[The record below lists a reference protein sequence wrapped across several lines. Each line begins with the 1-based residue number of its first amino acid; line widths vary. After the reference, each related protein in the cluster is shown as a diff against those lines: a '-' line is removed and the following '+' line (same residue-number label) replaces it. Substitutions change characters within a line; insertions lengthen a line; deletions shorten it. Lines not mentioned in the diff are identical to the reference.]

1 MSALI
6 KLYKVALN
14 LMLYKFLF
22 EPTLEMFA
30 KSVSTGKSK
39 SKRTQPVRLTECLTC
54 PKIIQS
60 SSNKKE
66 ERFQPIK
73 IAQLLREAENLKKKQ
88 KDSVRKKIQPERL
101 GQLSGVKAIQK
112 HDGAGTQVR
121 LAYSNRCVRRNLN
134 FNEVAVKTPKD
145 NNENRKKSSKF
156 VVEEPLCKDPHEPMG
171 RKSMLLPPNTIKCRH
186 LQNST
191 KEASSHSK
199 IPQLPKQ
206 VVPTEI
212 KNTNSYTIVRKG
224 DKEVEL
230 NKEAPVKE
238 KLSKS
243 ECIKISTKCKAGEVS
258 NYTSTCVTDENR
270 AQGSHIPCVITKSL
284 TPSES
289 ATYQNDNCDET
300 NSVKLKDQDRFIE
313 TLCNNMQDT
322 RLIES
327 ESDRKVMYCP
337 SEAICISRDQF
348 IHLESD
354 LKTLLA
360 ATEENVSKIKSTL
373 RCVSALLSTNNKE
386 FTGREEYSVLETVR
400 HTVLD
405 REVEVEQLAE
415 DLKTS
420 VSHIPQIVLTDTNY
434 VDTSKLLPNNENNKE
449 NCKAMNIH
457 SISEA
462 IQESFVQLEN
472 QNNIAQ
478 MKSVQD
484 NYIQQNTPT
493 INKYRQ
499 KRSMKEY
506 MALKSTMSFLETPDG
521 KKLRSLCSTGKLDK
535 SIVNKSYISNKV
547 LTDLHNL
554 YSDSPESN

>member
-1 MSALI
+1 
-6 KLYKVALN
+6 
-14 LMLYKFLF
+14 MLYKFLF

-54 PKIIQS
+54 PKLIQT

-101 GQLSGVKAIQK
+101 GQLSSVKANQK
-112 HDGAGTQVR
+112 QDGAATHDR
-121 LAYSNRCVRRNLN
+121 LTYSNKCVRRNLN
-134 FNEVAVKTPKD
+134 FNEVALKTPKD
-145 NNENRKKSSKF
+145 NNENRNKSSKF
-156 VVEEPLCKDPHEPMG
+156 VVEEPLCKDAYEPMV
-171 RKSMLLPPNTIKCRH
+171 RKSMLLPPNTIKYRH

-191 KEASSHSK
+191 KETSSHSK
-199 IPQLPKQ
+199 IPQLPKE
-206 VVPTEI
+206 VTPTDI
-212 KNTNSYTIVRKG
+212 KRTNSYTIVRKE

-230 NKEAPVKE
+230 NNEAPVKE
-238 KLSKS
+238 NLSKS
-243 ECIKISTKCKAGEVS
+243 ECIKTSIKRKAGEVS
-258 NYTSTCVTDENR
+258 NHTSGRITDENR

-284 TPSES
+284 IPSES
-289 ATYQNDNCDET
+289 ATSQNDNCDVT

-327 ESDRKVMYCP
+327 ESDRKVMCCP
-337 SEAICISRDQF
+337 SEVICVSRDQ
-348 IHLESD
+348 IIRLERD
-354 LKTLLA
+354 LKILLA

-373 RCVSALLSTNNKE
+373 TCVSALLSTNNEESMGK
-386 FTGREEYSVLETVR
+386 EEYSVSEMVR

-405 REVEVEQLAE
+405 REVEEQLAE

-420 VSHIPQIVLTDTNY
+420 VSRIPQIVLTDTDY
-434 VDTSKLLPNNENNKE
+434 VDTSKLLQNNENNKE
-449 NCKAMNIH
+449 NRKAMNIQ

-462 IQESFVQLEN
+462 IQESFVQLGN

-478 MKSVQD
+478 IKSVQD
-484 NYIQQNTPT
+484 DYIRQNTPT
-493 INKYRQ
+493 IKKYRQ
-499 KRSMKEY
+499 QRSLKEY
-506 MALKSTMSFLETPDG
+506 MALKSSMSFLETPDG